1 MCGSC
6 FPDYGDY
13 ESDSEIIANAHA
25 MDWQL
30 RDDLLAATKV
40 PISFILTNFSPLV
53 FYPKVCASELQ
64 IVEIYFRTSTFL
76 LFGSN
81 IFR

>member
-1 MCGSC
+1 MHFLTHHRNFFSG
-6 FPDYGDY
+6 FGDY

-40 PISFILTNFSPLV
+40 FRFLNLVLLFPISYNYQGQTAHLRGMRTFFSIK
-53 FYPKVCASELQ
+53 FA
-64 IVEIYFRTSTFL
+64 F
-76 LFGSN
+76 
-81 IFR
+81 

>member
-1 MCGSC
+1 MPWLYLNMKVCY
-6 FPDYGDY
+6 FPSLDYGDY

-40 PISFILTNFSPLV
+40 V
-53 FYPKVCASELQ
+53 
-64 IVEIYFRTSTFL
+64 
-76 LFGSN
+76 
-81 IFR
+81 